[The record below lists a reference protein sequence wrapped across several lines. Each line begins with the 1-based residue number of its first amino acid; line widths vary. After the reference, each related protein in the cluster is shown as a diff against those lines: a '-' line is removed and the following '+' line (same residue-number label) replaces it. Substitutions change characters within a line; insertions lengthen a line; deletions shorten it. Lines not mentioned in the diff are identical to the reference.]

1 MTFWCRMVCCGVV
14 SYWCGGMVV
23 VWCDG
28 NGDEYG
34 SLVGWSPVVSW
45 NGVGGGVMLF
55 DVVLCIVERY
65 FVLWSGIVY
74 CDGRV
79 VLW

>member
-1 MTFWCRMVCCGVV
+1 M
-14 SYWCGGMVV
+14 
-23 VWCDG
+23 
-28 NGDEYG
+28 
-34 SLVGWSPVVSW
+34 SW

-55 DVVLCIVERY
+55 DVVFCIVERY

-79 VLW
+79 VLWCWCLGHMVELSYS